1 MALGKDTIGE
11 LLHNLGRTCT
21 RITKFMLGR
30 VAKIPSNH
38 LVAIDGM
45 LKSYESDDSFLSDF
59 SHKAL
64 KSGIRDVSVMM
75 AYDVETMEPVCASV
89 YPGNL
94 TDRTVFRDFVETN
107 HEQGGIIITDRGF

>member
-1 MALGKDTIGE
+1 M
-11 LLHNLGRTCT
+11 
-21 RITKFMLGR
+21 
-30 VAKIPSNH
+30 AKIPSNH

-75 AYDVETMEPVCASV
+75 AYDVETMEPVRANV

-107 HEQGGIIITDRGF
+107 HEQVG